1 MLRLCSVVI
10 VVCACA
16 ASETRVHLD
25 VVADSDWG
33 IDMYQVGYELRI
45 GERWRRRGHSHIC
58 VSGRDEMAPVEVHTA
73 SSSLTALVN
82 GAASIGRSFVK
93 ARAR

>member
-1 MLRLCSVVI
+1 MRD
-10 VVCACA
+10 
-16 ASETRVHLD
+16 EPD
-25 VVADSDWG
+25 VVDGDAVG
-33 IDMYQVGYELRI
+33 IGMYQVGYELRI
-45 GERWRRRGHSHIC
+45 GERWRRRGHSHVC

-82 GAASIGRSFVK
+82 GAASIGRSLVK